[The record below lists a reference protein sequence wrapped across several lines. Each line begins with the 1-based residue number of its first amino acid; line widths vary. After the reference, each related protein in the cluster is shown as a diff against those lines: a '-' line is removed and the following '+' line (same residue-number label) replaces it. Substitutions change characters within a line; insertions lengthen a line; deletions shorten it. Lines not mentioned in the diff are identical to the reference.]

1 MNDKEKE
8 FKQGNDD
15 SLEHE
20 NQAGADTEETT
31 HELANGQED
40 SVAENENTV
49 AEDRGHE
56 EPEHH
61 LRDREELEIA
71 GAAPISQ
78 PVRSGGGGGGK
89 AWMYISLALALIL
102 IVVLVKPPFGGA
114 SGKKAIGSVNG
125 TAITK
130 DQLYDAM
137 VELGGAQT
145 MDNLIQ
151 DQLIKQEADKAGIV
165 ISDADVDKEIA
176 NIKKRFPTEADF
188 ESALQQSGMTLDDLK
203 KQTPMQLRI
212 RKILEPQAKVTDK
225 DVEDYF
231 NQNKAQYD
239 TPEEVKASHI
249 LVATKEEADA
259 IIKQLDG
266 GADFAALAKEKST
279 DTGSKD
285 NGGDLGFF
293 GKGAMDPAFEKA
305 AFALK
310 VGETTKTPVQSQY
323 GYHIIKVTDRHEAKA
338 ATLAEKKDEIKE
350 QLIQSKVSELST
362 AWLDDLKKKAKIT
375 NTLADDAAAADPA
388 AADPAAPPATTNNAA
403 TGTGQ

>member
-1 MNDKEKE
+1 MSDKEKE
-8 FKQGNDD
+8 LKQGNDE

-31 HELANGQED
+31 HELANPQKD
-40 SVAENENTV
+40 PVAEYENTV
-49 AEDRGHE
+49 AEDRGLE
-56 EPEHH
+56 NEPEEDA
-61 LRDREELEIA
+61 RDREELEPA
-71 GAAPISQ
+71 NAARISQ
-78 PVRSGGGGGGK
+78 APRSGGGGGK

-102 IVVLVKPPFGGA
+102 IVVLVKPPFGGT

-151 DQLIKQEADKAGIV
+151 DELIKQEADKANIV
-165 ISDADVDKEIA
+165 ISDADVDTEVA

-310 VGETTKTPVQSQY
+310 VGETTKKPVNP
-323 GYHIIKVTDRHEAKA
+323 
-338 ATLAEKKDEIKE
+338 
-350 QLIQSKVSELST
+350 
-362 AWLDDLKKKAKIT
+362 
-375 NTLADDAAAADPA
+375 NT
-388 AADPAAPPATTNNAA
+388 ATTSSK
-403 TGTGQ
+403 

>member
-1 MNDKEKE
+1 
-8 FKQGNDD
+8 
-15 SLEHE
+15 
-20 NQAGADTEETT
+20 
-31 HELANGQED
+31 
-40 SVAENENTV
+40 
-49 AEDRGHE
+49 
-56 EPEHH
+56 
-61 LRDREELEIA
+61 
-71 GAAPISQ
+71 
-78 PVRSGGGGGGK
+78 
-89 AWMYISLALALIL
+89 MYISLALALIL